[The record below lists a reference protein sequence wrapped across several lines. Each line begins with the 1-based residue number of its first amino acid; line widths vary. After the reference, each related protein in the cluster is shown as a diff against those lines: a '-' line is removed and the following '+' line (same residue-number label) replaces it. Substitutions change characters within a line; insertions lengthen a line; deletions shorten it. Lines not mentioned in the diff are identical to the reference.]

1 MRKLGKDIDVDD
13 KMLSY
18 AIISGLKSHISAYVT
33 QQKATTLDDILKNAR
48 IAELTAPVEG
58 FTNDLL
64 VEQLADMRSQLNK
77 KMKLL

>member
-1 MRKLGKDIDVDD
+1 MRKLAKDIKVDD

-18 AIISGLKSHISAYVT
+18 GIINGLKSHISAYVT

-58 FTNDLL
+58 STNDLL
-64 VEQLADMRSQLNK
+64 LGQLADMRSQLNK